1 MEVGVD
7 TIVSCIFHEGINEVI
22 ATTLFNAAPMGI
34 IRKGDSFSMIIFK
47 TSHTANNVIRDGWI
61 VANITNDPILFVTT
75 AFEDLPDSCFIPD
88 TTQGYTIHRL
98 QGDYSWVVFQ
108 ASVENETPDRI
119 FVALTPVRAEID
131 QTYPS
136 PVNRG
141 LSNIIEATVHGTR
154 FLLTHDPHF
163 ADLIRHHASLV
174 LRCGGPKEKKALTL
188 LYSYLNAVDSDI
200 RF

>member
-1 MEVGVD
+1 MEVGLETV
-7 TIVSCIFHEGINEVI
+7 VSAVFHEGINEVI

-34 IRKGDSFSMIIFK
+34 IRKEDSFSMIIFK
-47 TSHTANNVIRDGWI
+47 TSHTAKNVIRDGWI
-61 VANITNDPILFVTT
+61 VANITHDPILFVKT
-75 AFEDLPDSCFIPD
+75 AFEDLPESWFIPD
-88 TTQGYTIHRL
+88 KTQGYLIHRL
-98 QGDYSWVVFQ
+98 QGMSSWVIFQ
-108 ASVENETPDRI
+108 TAVVNETPDRI
-119 FVALTPVRAEID
+119 YVTLMPVGAEIN

-154 FLLTHDPHF
+154 FLLTHDTHL

-174 LRCGGPKEKKALTL
+174 LRCGGPNERKALTL
-188 LYSYLNAVDSDI
+188 LYSYLNGAHPDI